1 MKTLD
6 LNQMEIIKGGNGC
19 AWAVAGMVAATI
31 GFAFVTGGA
40 SLIFAF
46 AAKGIAFGGMMSS
59 CS

>member
-6 LNQMEIIKGGNGC
+6 LEQMEQIEGGSSC
-19 AWAVAGMVAATI
+19 AWAVAGMVAATV
-31 GFAFVTGGA
+31 GFVFVTGGA

-46 AAKGIAFGGMMSS
+46 AAKGIAFGGMISS